1 MFGIGIPTLNRYD
14 LLKPT
19 LERYAS
25 DFPGVGI
32 FIVDNG
38 RQGIESRNGVRIIR
52 PNRNI
57 GVAASWN
64 LMCELIFRR
73 HPVAIMLNDDV
84 YWGQTKGAVI
94 EELMTSGE
102 GFIASERGWCNFAI
116 RRETW
121 KKVGKFD
128 ERFYPAYYEDND
140 YGYRMLYLHGVSYK
154 ISPLFTPIEYRVSQ
168 TIEKDP
174 SVNKNFERN
183 KRYYIRKWGGEPGQ
197 EKFNTPFNE

>member
-19 LERYAS
+19 LEKYAR

-38 RQGIESRNGVRIIR
+38 RQGIKPQSGIRVIR
-52 PNRNI
+52 PVRNL

-64 LMCELIFRR
+64 MLCMLIFRR
-73 HPVAIMLNDDV
+73 HPWAIILNDDV
-84 YWGQTKGAVI
+84 YWGQQREAVL
-94 EELMTSGE
+94 EELMRSQE

-121 KKVGKFD
+121 ERVGKFD
-128 ERFYPAYYEDND
+128 ERFYPAYFEDND
-140 YGYRMLYLHGVSYK
+140 YGYRMIYLHGISYK
-154 ISPLFTPIEYRVSQ
+154 ISSFFTPAHYRVSQ
-168 TIEKDP
+168 TIKREP
-174 SVNKNFERN
+174 EINKNFDRN
-183 KRYYIRKWGGEPGQ
+183 KRFYIRKWGGEPGYEQ
-197 EKFNTPFNE
+197 FKTPFNE